1 MDPYHHSMSD
11 ECLDVTIA
19 RIVIP
24 LRMLEAKKLAVGLV
38 AEQYAKKLF
47 NACKSEL
54 AGKYLRYEFP

>member
-1 MDPYHHSMSD
+1 MSD

-47 NACKSEL
+47 NTCKSEL